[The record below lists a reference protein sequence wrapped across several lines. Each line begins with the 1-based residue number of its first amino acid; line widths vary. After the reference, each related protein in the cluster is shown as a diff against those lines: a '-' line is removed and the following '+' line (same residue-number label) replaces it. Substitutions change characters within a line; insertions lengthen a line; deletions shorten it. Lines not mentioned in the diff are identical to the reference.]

1 MINPT
6 HKQLF
11 KTAINNLHKKI
22 NPNIMS
28 IINKTAPSRPQKQQL
43 DTPLYNIEHIV
54 PEKLLNDFE
63 KESQSVPINNGF
75 TYYYLDPIGEIIQ
88 DTNNDTYEHAIYKH
102 FENKTTDYIVIDI
115 LNNIMVDEHLEIVWS
130 INQCSPPI
138 YNHLLD
144 TLIPNRQDFPLNKI
158 IPYSKILLFKKV
170 RIWDPIN
177 QHYNFI
183 YVNNDLRIDEIRDL
197 L

>member
-11 KTAINNLHKKI
+11 KTAINNLHKKL

-28 IINKTAPSRPQKQQL
+28 IINKTVPNRPQKQPL
-43 DTPLYNIEHIV
+43 DTPQYNIEHIV
-54 PEKLLNDFE
+54 PEKLFNDFE
-63 KESQSVPINNGF
+63 NESQSVPINNGF
-75 TYYYLDPIGEIIQ
+75 TYYCLDPTGEIIQ
-88 DTNNDTYEHAIYKH
+88 DMCYDTYEHVINKH
-102 FENKTTDYIVIDI
+102 FENKTTDNIVIDI
-115 LNNIMVDEHLEIVWS
+115 PNTIMVDEHLEIVWS

-144 TLIPNRQDFPLNKI
+144 TLIPNRQEFPLNKI

-170 RIWDPIN
+170 RIWDPIYE
-177 QHYNFI
+177 HYNFI